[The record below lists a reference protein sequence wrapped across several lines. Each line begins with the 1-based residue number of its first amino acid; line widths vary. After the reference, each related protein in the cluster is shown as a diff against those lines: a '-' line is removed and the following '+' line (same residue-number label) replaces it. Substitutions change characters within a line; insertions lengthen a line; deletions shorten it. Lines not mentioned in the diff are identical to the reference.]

1 MNYTDI
7 ERKIE
12 NQISKFS
19 NINFR
24 LNDYTLKYTNRYY
37 RIIVLIHIN
46 TNGVRE
52 EYNLD
57 VETFEVIEQVE

>member
-24 LNDYTLKYTNRYY
+24 LNEYTLKYTNRYY